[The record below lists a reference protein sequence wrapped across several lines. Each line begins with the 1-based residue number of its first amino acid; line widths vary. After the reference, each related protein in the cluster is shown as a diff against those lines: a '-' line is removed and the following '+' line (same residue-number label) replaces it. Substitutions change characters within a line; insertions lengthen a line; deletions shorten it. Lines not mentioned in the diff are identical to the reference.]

1 MSFRPKFSYE
11 LSLSFKTTYNVPK
24 YVHMTCNIQSESI
37 SSQKSGIATL
47 NFVYDIDSMIYESFN
62 VSTTYNPVGNEK
74 MT

>member
-1 MSFRPKFSYE
+1 
-11 LSLSFKTTYNVPK
+11 
-24 YVHMTCNIQSESI
+24 MTCNIQSESI
-37 SSQKSGIATL
+37 SSQKSGSATL